1 VIAKTQVPLVESAR
15 IFATQKIGIPI
26 HHTTVDVLQLPSVK
40 TKMWSTTTAAS
51 LFWLAG
57 FATTVTEAF
66 VPLSSRHSAS
76 WKMTST
82 TTPLFAVSEATLS
95 GAQAMIDGI
104 IDEKNC
110 NPVFVRLAWHDSG
123 THDASITD
131 PWPAAGGAIGSI
143 RFKPEIVHGA
153 NAGLAG
159 AVALLEPV
167 KEAFPEMS
175 YADIFQ
181 MASARSIEL
190 AGGPKIDMK
199 YVFSEYL
206 CCARCLWKQR
216 CNTMKTRVV

>member
-1 VIAKTQVPLVESAR
+1 
-15 IFATQKIGIPI
+15 
-26 HHTTVDVLQLPSVK
+26 
-40 TKMWSTTTAAS
+40 MWSTTTAAS

-66 VPLSSRHSAS
+66 VPLSSRHSS
-76 WKMTST
+76 WKMTS

-143 RFKPEIVHGA
+143 RFKPEIAHGA

-199 YVFSEYL
+199 YVVSGYCA
-206 CCARCLWKQR
+206 CCL
-216 CNTMKTRVV
+216 